1 MCVWHKARWMDGKG
15 GETRDLQ
22 AKADRYSI
30 GHFVN
35 WWRNAC
41 CYQSPGHSSSSLFF
55 SLLPKLEVDF
65 FFFIFFCPLD
75 WAVLL
80 LPFFSFGGLYSLF
93 SILGFDPRKLSVN
106 ITERKEG
113 RKKKK
118 IFGSKNHQRER
129 GVVSW
134 PICHRSI
141 QAVLTRFCQ
150 SFSISR
156 REKEEKEKTE
166 NREISL
172 LFSWE
177 GRQKS
182 ILDGQREQD
191 PFGTRQV
198 H

>member
-1 MCVWHKARWMDGKG
+1 
-15 GETRDLQ
+15 
-22 AKADRYSI
+22 
-30 GHFVN
+30 
-35 WWRNAC
+35 
-41 CYQSPGHSSSSLFF
+41 
-55 SLLPKLEVDF
+55 
-65 FFFIFFCPLD
+65 
-75 WAVLL
+75 LL

-172 LFSWE
+172 LFS
-177 GRQKS
+177 
-182 ILDGQREQD
+182 
-191 PFGTRQV
+191 
-198 H
+198 